1 MGTVDALLDFWTFF
15 LYGFAQQKLI
25 AKLRTDV
32 FAAVLKQ
39 DMGFFDVSSTGDLT
53 SRLTSDTA
61 EMSAD
66 LTWVFRFTIEAL
78 VGVYQNRQD
87 LYRYSLHWA
96 NILSKIVVLLSFL
109 CLFFKTC
116 GCCGCDHQVRIGG
129 IAAYMVWSE
138 WRLAMVAFAVVP
150 ICVLAGKVY
159 GDWLH
164 KNAKQVHIFIRKYG
178 CRVWT

>member
-1 MGTVDALLDFWTFF
+1 MCKQVGTVDALLDFWTFF

-78 VGVYQNRQD
+78 V
-87 LYRYSLHWA
+87 SL
-96 NILSKIVVLLSFL
+96 
-109 CLFFKTC
+109 
-116 GCCGCDHQVRIGG
+116 
-129 IAAYMVWSE
+129 
-138 WRLAMVAFAVVP
+138 P
-150 ICVLAGKVY
+150 
-159 GDWLH
+159 
-164 KNAKQVHIFIRKYG
+164 KQI
-178 CRVWT
+178 